1 MKIAIFPPSLEVGGV
16 QRVALSLARG
26 FLAQNIDVELVL
38 IKKEGA
44 FLDHVPPELP
54 IVDLQA
60 TRALTSIVPLSAY
73 LRKSQPDVLLAISES
88 VNLPAIWA
96 KMLPRSGKTKIA
108 VMVVNTLSQYQANT
122 NIRREKVY
130 TTLTRWFYPRADYVI
145 ALSEGIRQDLAAF
158 IHFPLDRII
167 TMPSPVLTPDFYERA
182 NQPISHYWFDEDT
195 SEKKDDIPIILGVA
209 RFVQA
214 KDLETLIRA
223 FAIVRAQRP
232 ARLLIIGDGEDRPKL
247 EALVSELGLSD
258 EDVSLPGFLHNLPYM
273 KATDVFVLSS
283 VFEGL
288 PTVLIE
294 SLACSP
300 AIVSTDCPSGPQEIL
315 DGGKYGIIVP
325 MRDPQAMATAI
336 MHQLDHPPDVE
347 PLRKQAQNY
356 SMEVVINRYLEL
368 FGNTQ

>member
-26 FLAQNIDVELVL
+26 FLAQNIEVELVL

-60 TRALTSIVPLSAY
+60 TRALTSVLPLAAY

-88 VNLPAIWA
+88 VNLPSIWA
-96 KMLPRSGKTKIA
+96 KMLSRGGNTKIA

-122 NIRREKVY
+122 NIKREKVY
-130 TTLTRWFYPRADYVI
+130 TTLTRWFYPRADHVI
-145 ALSEGIRQDLAAF
+145 ALSEGIREDLAEF
-158 IHFPLDRII
+158 INFPLHRII
-167 TMPSPVLTPDFYERA
+167 TIPSPVLTPDFYERA
-182 NQPISHYWFDEDT
+182 DQPITHHWFNEDT
-195 SEKKDDIPIILGVA
+195 NEKKEAVPIILGVA
-209 RFVQA
+209 RFVPA

-223 FAIVRAQRP
+223 FAIVREERP

-247 EALVSELGLSD
+247 EALVSELGLND
-258 EDVSLPGFLHNLPYM
+258 DISLPGFLHNLPYM

-294 SLACSP
+294 ALACSP

-315 DGGKYGIIVP
+315 DGGKYGSIVP
-325 MRDPQAMATAI
+325 MRDPQAMANAI
-336 MHQLDHPPDVE
+336 MHQLDHPSNVE
-347 PLRKQAQNY
+347 GLRKQARNY
-356 SMEVVINRYLEL
+356 SMEVIINRYLAL
-368 FGNTQ
+368 FGKTP